1 MQLIR
6 GTDNHAMTTS
16 SDNLSGLAEGPTNR
30 RQCVRPSKAAD
41 SLGVCTLT
49 LRRWAMAGKLPYYV
63 TPSGHF
69 RYDIDAYLARVMRD
83 PKAAA

>member
-1 MQLIR
+1 
-6 GTDNHAMTTS
+6 MTTS
-16 SDNLSGLAEGPTNR
+16 SDNFSGLAKGSTNR
-30 RQCVRPSKAAD
+30 RRYARPSRAAD

-69 RYDIDAYLARVMRD
+69 RYDIDTYLARVMRD